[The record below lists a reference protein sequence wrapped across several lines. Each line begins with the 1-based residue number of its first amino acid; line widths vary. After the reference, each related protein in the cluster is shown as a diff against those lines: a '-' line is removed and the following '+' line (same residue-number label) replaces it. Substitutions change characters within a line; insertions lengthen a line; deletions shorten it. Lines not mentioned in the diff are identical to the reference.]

1 MTKQEVIETINKFL
15 VEDFE
20 IAPESLNPEKK
31 IVEELELD
39 SLDTVDI
46 IVRVNEIFGVK
57 LEKEALMEIKTLGE
71 FYDLVYSRL
80 S

>member
-15 VEDFE
+15 IEDFE
-20 IAPESLNPEKK
+20 IEPTSLSPEKK
-31 IVEELELD
+31 IVQELELD

-46 IVRVNEIFGVK
+46 IVRVNEVFGVK
-57 LEKEALMEIKTLGE
+57 LDKESLMEIQTLGE

>member
-20 IAPESLNPEKK
+20 IAPEAIDPEKK

-46 IVRVNEIFGVK
+46 IVRVNEVFGVK
-57 LEKEALMEIKTLGE
+57 LEKEALMEIKTLGQ

>member
-1 MTKQEVIETINKFL
+1 MTKQEVIETVNAFL

-20 IAPESLNPEKK
+20 LNKEDLSPEKL

-46 IVRVNEIFGVK
+46 IVRVNEVFGVK
-57 LEKEALMEIKTLGE
+57 LEKETLMGIKSLGE
-71 FYDLVYSRL
+71 FYDLIYSRL
-80 S
+80 A

>member
-1 MTKQEVIETINKFL
+1 MTKQEVIETVNAFL

-20 IAPESLNPEKK
+20 LNKEDLSPEKL

-46 IVRVNEIFGVK
+46 IVRVNEVFGVK
-57 LEKEALMEIKTLGE
+57 LEKEALMGIKTLGE
-71 FYDLVYSRL
+71 FYDLIYSRL
-80 S
+80 A